1 MVRNF
6 LVIFIIILGVTIP
19 LGAKEVAGP
28 LPAKE
33 RVVGVTLLTRDV
45 FYQELEKGMQEG
57 AKGRGITLRIQS
69 AEKDLNLQT
78 TQVENFVVQGVDAL
92 VICPVD
98 STGIGTAIER
108 ANRTGIP
115 VFTADIRA
123 QEAKVVC
130 HIASDNRQGGRLA
143 GEYLAKLLGYEGEV
157 AIIDHP
163 EVTSVQERVAGFKE
177 AISRH
182 QGMKIVDE
190 PSAGGD
196 RDKAMVITQNMLL
209 AHPKLRG
216 IFGINDNTALG
227 AMAALEAAGR
237 REVFVVGYD
246 ATPEAKQAIRKG
258 GPLKA
263 DVIQYP
269 GTIGRVTMA
278 TVAGFLEG
286 QAVPLEIP
294 IDTGIVDKESLDREG
309 SGATPD
315 KG

>member
-1 MVRNF
+1 MIKKFF
-6 LVIFIIILGVTIP
+6 LFLTLILGVM
-19 LGAKEVAGP
+19 ASVEVKGVASAADGSQT
-28 LPAKE
+28 KE
-33 RVVGVTLLTRDV
+33 RLVGVTLLTRDV

-57 AKGRGITLRIQS
+57 AKGRGIKLMIQS

-98 STGIGTAIER
+98 STGIGSAIER
-108 ANRTGIP
+108 AGKAGIP

-123 QEAKVVC
+123 QEARVIC
-130 HIASDNRQGGRLA
+130 HIASDNRQGGRLG
-143 GEYLAKLLGYEGEV
+143 GEYLAKLLGYEAEV

-177 AISRH
+177 AVSKYP
-182 QGMKIVDE
+182 GMTIVDE

-196 RDKAMVITQNMLL
+196 RDRAMIITQNMLL

-216 IFGINDNTALG
+216 IFAINDNTALG
-227 AMAALEAAGR
+227 AMAALEAAGK
-237 REVFVVGYD
+237 REVFIVGYD

-258 GPLKA
+258 GPLRA

-269 GTIGRVTMA
+269 GTIGRVTIG
-278 TVAGFLEG
+278 TVAVFLEG
-286 QAVPLEIP
+286 QMVPLEIP
-294 IDTGIVDKESLDREG
+294 IETGIVDKESLSRE
-309 SGATPD
+309 
-315 KG
+315 

>member
-1 MVRNF
+1 MIRNF
-6 LVIFIIILGVTIP
+6 LLSLIFVLCIVVST
-19 LGAKEVAGP
+19 GAKK
-28 LPAKE
+28 KE
-33 RVVGVTLLTRDV
+33 YVVGVTLLTRDV
-45 FYQELEKGMQEG
+45 FYQELEKGMQEE
-57 AKGRGITLRIQS
+57 AKGRGIKLRIQS
-69 AEKDLNLQT
+69 AEKDLNLQA
-78 TQVENFVVQGVDAL
+78 TQVENFVVQRVDAL

-98 STGIGTAIER
+98 SAGIGTAIEK
-108 ANRTGIP
+108 ANKAGIP

-123 QEAKVVC
+123 QEARVIS

-143 GEYLAKLLGYEGEV
+143 GEYLTKLLGGEGEV

-177 AISRH
+177 ATARH
-182 QGMKIVDE
+182 PGIKIVDE

-196 RDKAMVITQNMLL
+196 RDRAMIIMQNLLL

-216 IFGINDNTALG
+216 IFAINDNTALG

-237 REVFVVGYD
+237 QDVFIVGYD

-269 GTIGRVTMA
+269 TTIGRVTIQ
-278 TVAGFLEG
+278 TVASLLEG
-286 QAVPLEIP
+286 VTVPLEVP
-294 IDTGIVDKESLDREG
+294 IDTGIVDKESLEKEG
-309 SGATPD
+309 
-315 KG
+315 

>member
-1 MVRNF
+1 M
-6 LVIFIIILGVTIP
+6 
-19 LGAKEVAGP
+19 GAEKKEYT
-28 LPAKE
+28 
-33 RVVGVTLLTRDV
+33 VGVTLLTRDV
-45 FYQELEKGMQEG
+45 FYQELEKGMQEE
-57 AKGRGITLRIQS
+57 AKVRGIKLRIQS

-78 TQVENFVVQGVDAL
+78 AQVENFVVQGVDAL

-98 STGIGTAIER
+98 SIGVGAVIER
-108 ANRTGIP
+108 ANKVGVP

-123 QEAKVVC
+123 QEARVVC
-130 HIASDNRQGGRLA
+130 HVASDNRQGGRLA
-143 GEYLAKLLGYEGEV
+143 GEYLAKLLGSEGEV

-177 AISRH
+177 AIARH
-182 QGMKIVDE
+182 PAMKIVDE

-196 RDKAMVITQNMLL
+196 RDKAMIVMQNMLL

-216 IFGINDNTALG
+216 IFAINDNTALG

-237 REVFVVGYD
+237 QDVFIVGYD

-269 GTIGRVTMA
+269 MTIGKVTIE
-278 TVAGFLEG
+278 TVARFLEG
-286 QAVPLEIP
+286 QTVPLEVP
-294 IDTGIVDKESLDREG
+294 IKTGIVDKESLERGE
-309 SGATPD
+309 
-315 KG
+315 

>member
-1 MVRNF
+1 MIKKFF
-6 LVIFIIILGVTIP
+6 LFLTLILGVM
-19 LGAKEVAGP
+19 ASVEVKGVASAADGSQT
-28 LPAKE
+28 KE
-33 RVVGVTLLTRDV
+33 RLVGVTLLTRDV

-57 AKGRGITLRIQS
+57 AKGRGIKLMIQS

-98 STGIGTAIER
+98 STGIGSAIER
-108 ANRTGIP
+108 ASKAGIP

-123 QEAKVVC
+123 QEARVIC
-130 HIASDNRQGGRLA
+130 HIASDNRQGGRLG
-143 GEYLAKLLGYEGEV
+143 GEYLAKLLGYEAEV

-177 AISRH
+177 AVSKYP
-182 QGMKIVDE
+182 GMTIVDE

-196 RDKAMVITQNMLL
+196 RDRAMIITQNMLL

-216 IFGINDNTALG
+216 IFAINDNTALG
-227 AMAALEAAGR
+227 AMAALEAAGK
-237 REVFVVGYD
+237 REVFIVGYD

-258 GPLKA
+258 GPLRA

-269 GTIGRVTMA
+269 GTIGRVTIG
-278 TVAGFLEG
+278 TVAVFLEG
-286 QAVPLEIP
+286 QMVPLEIP
-294 IDTGIVDKESLDREG
+294 IETGIVDKESLSRE
-309 SGATPD
+309 
-315 KG
+315 

>member
-1 MVRNF
+1 MSKNILLF
-6 LVIFIIILGVTIP
+6 CTLVLCVATS
-19 LGAKEVAGP
+19 LGAKKSECI
-28 LPAKE
+28 
-33 RVVGVTLLTRDV
+33 VGVTLLTRDV
-45 FYQELEKGMQEG
+45 FYQELEKGMQEEAK
-57 AKGRGITLRIQS
+57 AKGIKLRIQS

-98 STGIGTAIER
+98 STGLETAIDR
-108 ANRTGIP
+108 AKKAGIP

-123 QEAKVVC
+123 KDASVVC
-130 HIASDNRQGGRLA
+130 HIASDNRQGGRLG
-143 GEYLAKLLGYEGEV
+143 GEYLAKLVGYEGEV

-177 AISRH
+177 AIARYSN
-182 QGMKIVDE
+182 MKIVDE

-196 RDKAMVITQNMLL
+196 RDKAMIVMQNMLL
-209 AHPKLRG
+209 AHPKLKG
-216 IFGINDNTALG
+216 VFAINDNTALG

-237 REVFVVGYD
+237 QDVFIVGYD

-269 GTIGRVTMA
+269 AVIGRETIR
-278 TVAGFLEG
+278 TVASILEG
-286 QAVPLEIP
+286 QPVPLELP
-294 IDTGIVDKESLDREG
+294 IATGIVDKESLGRE
-309 SGATPD
+309 
-315 KG
+315 

>member
-1 MVRNF
+1 MIKKYLLLSV
-6 LVIFIIILGVTIP
+6 FILIVTVGT
-19 LGAKEVAGP
+19 GAKK
-28 LPAKE
+28 KE
-33 RVVGVTLLTRDV
+33 YAVGVTLLTRDV

-57 AKGRGITLRIQS
+57 AKGRGIKLRIQS

-92 VICPVD
+92 VVCPVD
-98 STGIGTAIER
+98 STGIGSAIER
-108 ANRTGIP
+108 AAKAGIP

-123 QEAKVVC
+123 QEARVIC

-177 AISRH
+177 AVSRYP
-182 QGMKIVDE
+182 GMKIVDE

-196 RDKAMVITQNMLL
+196 RDRAMIITQNMLL
-209 AHPKLRG
+209 AHPRLRG
-216 IFGINDNTALG
+216 IFAINDNTALG
-227 AMAALEAAGR
+227 AMAALEAAGK
-237 REVFVVGYD
+237 REVFIVGYD

-269 GTIGRVTMA
+269 GTIGRVTIG
-278 TVAGFLEG
+278 TVAVFLEG
-286 QAVPLEIP
+286 QTVPLEIP
-294 IDTGIVDKESLDREG
+294 IETGIVDKESLSRE
-309 SGATPD
+309 
-315 KG
+315 